1 MSQDSIK
8 AIAEG
13 RVWDGAE
20 ALKLGLVDEIGG
32 LDTAVAGMA
41 RELNASTWTIR
52 NYPETKEKWYD
63 LLIEAGADVKTRMI
77 RDELGEMASIYETVA
92 RVKGMSPVQARME
105 IMKVDM

>member
-41 RELNASTWTIR
+41 RE
-52 NYPETKEKWYD
+52 P
-63 LLIEAGADVKTRMI
+63 
-77 RDELGEMASIYETVA
+77 
-92 RVKGMSPVQARME
+92 
-105 IMKVDM
+105 